1 MKGSR
6 KMTTT
11 LMGVI
16 VSSGSAQFDRRMG
29 SGLFFNA
36 EADIGCKQTV
46 DNLLKQKTALK

>member
-16 VSSGSAQFDRRMG
+16 VSSGSAQFDRRTEL
-29 SGLFFNA
+29 GLFFNA
-36 EADIGCKQTV
+36 KTDIECQQTV
-46 DNLLKQKTALK
+46 DNLFQ